1 MTDTWDRITRPRAR
15 PCAGPPVLPRAEA
28 LVTVVVLALV
38 AVHLVSPVSLLGDA
52 TYLAGVVLA
61 AFLAWWAAARVP
73 RDRRVV
79 ARLVAA
85 GVSASA
91 LGDLVWL
98 VIYWRDG
105 QPDASLADV
114 GYLTSYLLL
123 AAALVLVVV
132 VRREPGTRVDALV
145 DALTIVTVS
154 LLLLWS
160 LTIEAIVGD
169 DSAPAAVRAIWAA
182 YPVADAVLLALV
194 LRVLVSRSGRS
205 HLGIAFAIGV
215 GCWLFSDL
223 GYLLFVPGGA
233 VTALLDV
240 GWMLGALFLALS
252 IRWHRSRPA
261 RVRTPVSGLTGR
273 GAAARLSLAVLPLLV
288 PPLVDIREHRLDDGG
303 STAPIYAAMAVLV
316 ALTWARTARLLQSE
330 RTARATAARS
340 ERRYATL
347 SANSSDAVV
356 VLDAEG
362 RLVDDSPDLA
372 RLLPHLAEV
381 RAGQHWL
388 DLVGTGD
395 TASLRDAIAA
405 AAAAPG
411 SAVTAETN
419 VAEDRGG
426 QARSDQ
432 GRWLGIRVVDLLHDA
447 DVAGV
452 VVAVSDISA
461 AKRAEAE
468 LADARDAALEGS
480 RAKSAF
486 LATMSHEIRTPMNGV
501 IGLTSLL
508 RETELD
514 PRQRSYVDGV
524 HAAGD
529 ALLAV
534 INDILDFSKVEA
546 GHLDLEEIDFDLVQV
561 LEEVAGL
568 VWDRAREGGL
578 ELLAYCSPQLPP
590 HLHGDPARL
599 RQVLLNLA
607 ANAVKFT
614 HDGEVVVSAHL
625 ESRTDDRVMV
635 RLEVS
640 DTGVG
645 IDDDALPWIFEPF
658 SQADSST
665 TRRYG
670 GTGLGLAIADR
681 LVRAMG
687 GTMGVTSTVGVGST
701 FWCSVPL
708 TLAHAPVPR
717 PPDPGLAGTSVLVV
731 DDNATNRLVL
741 CEQVEAWGMR
751 SLAVTSGHEA
761 LAALRDATAQ
771 GRPYPLAVLDM
782 CMPQM
787 DGLELAA
794 TISQDPQLAG
804 VRMVLLTSGPDISTQ
819 QALRAGIV
827 ARLTKPVRLHDLRTA
842 LSEALADPAD
852 APSGRGG
859 ARPRP
864 AHRGHLLVV
873 EDDETNQMVATG
885 ITRRLGFTIDIAGNG
900 REALDAVARRHY
912 DAVLMDCQ
920 MPVLD
925 GYDATRELRAREGDG
940 PRTPV
945 IAVTASAV
953 MGDRERCLAA
963 GMDDYLS
970 KPFDP
975 SGLDA
980 VLTRWVPGT
989 GSRPDDQAAAR
1000 P

>member
-1 MTDTWDRITRPRAR
+1 MTDTRPSSTQPRAR
-15 PCAGPPVLPRAEA
+15 PSAVLRVLPRAEA
-28 LVTVVVLALV
+28 LVASVVAALV
-38 AVHLVSPVSLLGDA
+38 VVHLVSPVSLLGDA
-52 TYLAGVVLA
+52 TYLAGVVLPA
-61 AFLAWWAAARVP
+61 GLAWWAAAGVP
-73 RDRRVV
+73 HERRLV

-98 VIYWRDG
+98 VIYWRG
-105 QPDASLADV
+105 GEPDASAADAA
-114 GYLTSYLLL
+114 YLTGYALLG
-123 AAALVLVVV
+123 AALVLVAV

-154 LLLLWS
+154 LLLLWTLS
-160 LTIEAIVGD
+160 IEAIVGD
-169 DSAPAAVRAIWAA
+169 DSAPAAVRAVQAA

-194 LRVLVSRSGRS
+194 LRVLVSRRGRS

-223 GYLLFVPGGA
+223 GYLLLVPSDT

-252 IRWHRSRPA
+252 IRWHRPRSA
-261 RVRTPVSGLTGR
+261 RVRTEVSELTGCR
-273 GAAARLSLAVLPLLV
+273 AAAKLSLAVLPLLV

-303 STAPIYAAMAVLV
+303 STAPIYAAMVVLV

-330 RTARATAARS
+330 RTARALAARS
-340 ERRYATL
+340 ERRHATL

-356 VLDAEG
+356 VLDAG
-362 RLVDDSPDLA
+362 GHLVDDAPDLA
-372 RLLPHLAEV
+372 RLLPHLGQA

-388 DLVGTGD
+388 DLVGAGD
-395 TASLRDAIAA
+395 DGGLGEAFAA

-411 SAVTAETN
+411 TAVTAETE
-419 VAEDRGG
+419 VAGSG
-426 QARSDQ
+426 VAGSGIAGSP

-468 LADARDAALEGS
+468 LEDARDAALEGS

-514 PRQRSYVDGV
+514 PRQHTYVEGV
-524 HAAGD
+524 HGAGE
-529 ALLAV
+529 ALLAI

-546 GHLDLEEIDFDLVQV
+546 GHLELEEIDFDLVQV

-568 VWDRAREGGL
+568 VSDSAGAAEL
-578 ELLAYCSPQLPP
+578 ELLAFCSPQLPA
-590 HLHGDPARL
+590 HLRGDPGRL

-614 HDGEVVVSAHL
+614 QEGEVVLAAHL
-625 ESRTDDRVMV
+625 ESRADDRVTV
-635 RLEVS
+635 RFEVR
-640 DTGVG
+640 DTGIG
-645 IDDDALPWIFEPF
+645 IEDAALDRVFEPF
-658 SQADSST
+658 SQADSTT

-670 GTGLGLAIADR
+670 GTGLGLAIVDR

-687 GTMGVTSTVGVGST
+687 GTVGVTSRAGEGST
-701 FWCSVPL
+701 FWFCVPL
-708 TLAHAPVPR
+708 GLASQEVAA
-717 PPDPGLAGTSVLVV
+717 PPDHGLAGVPVLVV

-741 CEQVEAWGMR
+741 CEQTEAWGMR
-751 SLAVTSGHEA
+751 PQSVTHGPEA
-761 LAALRDATAQ
+761 LVALRAAHAA
-771 GRPYPLAVLDM
+771 GRPYPLALLDL
-782 CMPQM
+782 CMPGM
-787 DGLELAA
+787 DGLELATA
-794 TISQDPQLAG
+794 ISQDPALAG
-804 VRMVLLTSGPDISTQ
+804 TRLVLLTSGPDI
-819 QALRAGIV
+819 AAERARTAGV
-827 ARLTKPVRLHDLRTA
+827 AARLTKPVRLHDLRGVLSEA
-842 LSEALADPAD
+842 LSEALGGRTPTAAPRPRPA
-852 APSGRGG
+852 
-859 ARPRP
+859 RP
-864 AHRGHLLVV
+864 AHRGHLLVA
-873 EDDETNQMVATG
+873 EDDETNQMVAIG
-885 ITRRLGFTIDIAGNG
+885 IARSLGFSVDIAEDG
-900 REALDAVARRHY
+900 RAALDAVAARDY

-925 GYDATRELRAREGDG
+925 GYDATRELRRGEAPGGRV
-940 PRTPV
+940 PV
-945 IAVTASAV
+945 IAMTASAV

-963 GMDDYLS
+963 GMDDYVT
-970 KPFDP
+970 KPFTPRD
-975 SGLDA
+975 LDE
-980 VLTRWVPGT
+980 VLTRWVPTSVG
-989 GSRPDDQAAAR
+989 
-1000 P
+1000 

>member
-1 MTDTWDRITRPRAR
+1 MPHSSTSDAAPRGAPAATPRGRGLHRP
-15 PCAGPPVLPRAEA
+15 PRAEA
-28 LVTVVVLALV
+28 LVAAAVVLLLV
-38 AVHLVSPVSLLGDA
+38 VHLFSPVGRLGDA
-52 TYLAGVVLA
+52 TYLLGVSLPAV
-61 AFLAWWAAARVP
+61 LAWWAA
-73 RDRRVV
+73 RRLEPQRRLLG
-79 ARLVAA
+79 RLVAG
-85 GVSASA
+85 GVTASA
-91 LGDLVWL
+91 LGDLLWL
-98 VIYWRDG
+98 LISWNG
-105 QPDASLADV
+105 GTPDASVADV
-114 GYLTSYLLL
+114 AYAAGYLLL
-123 AAALVLVVV
+123 GAALVLVSVV
-132 VRREPGTRVDALV
+132 PHDSRTRPDSII
-145 DALTIVTVS
+145 DALTVVTVC
-154 LLLLWS
+154 LLVLWS
-160 LTIEAIVGD
+160 LSIETIVGD
-169 DSAPAAVRAIWAA
+169 ESVSPAVRAVWAA
-182 YPVADAVLLALV
+182 YPVADAILLALV
-194 LRVLVSRSGRS
+194 LRVLASPHGRS
-205 HLGIAFAIGV
+205 RVGVVFALGV
-215 GCWLFSDL
+215 GCWLLSDL
-223 GYLLFVPGGA
+223 GYLLLA
-233 VTALLDV
+233 SSDSVTALLDA
-240 GWMLGALFLALS
+240 GWILGSLLLALS
-252 IRWHRSRPA
+252 LRWRRPGDA
-261 RVRTPVSGLTGR
+261 RIVEAGALTG
-273 GAAARLSLAVLPLLV
+273 ARASAKLALAVLPLTV
-288 PPLVDIREHRLDDGG
+288 PLLVDLHEHRQHDGG
-303 STAPIYAAMAVLV
+303 STAPVYVAMAVLI
-316 ALTWARTARLLQSE
+316 ALTWARAARLLQSE
-330 RTARATAARS
+330 RAARTAAAR
-340 ERRYATL
+340 EQRRYARL

-362 RLVDDSPDLA
+362 RLRDDAPDLA
-372 RLLPHLAEV
+372 RLLPGPAGA
-381 RAGQHWL
+381 RAGAHWR
-388 DLVGTGD
+388 DLVGTRGPHPLGP
-395 TASLRDAIAA
+395 AFDAALGT
-405 AAAAPG
+405 PG
-411 SAVTAETN
+411 SAVHAEVE
-419 VAEDRGG
+419 VAGHDGH
-426 QARSDQ
+426 
-432 GRWLGIRVVDLLHDA
+432 WLGVRLVNLLHDA

-452 VVAVSDISA
+452 VAAFSDISP

-468 LADARDAALEGS
+468 VERARDAALEGS

-508 RETELD
+508 RDTELD
-514 PRQRSYVDGV
+514 ARQRTYVDGV

-561 LEEVAGL
+561 LEEVASV

-614 HDGEVVVSAHL
+614 HEGEVVVSAHL
-625 ESRTDDRVMV
+625 ESRTDDRVLV

-645 IDDDALPWIFEPF
+645 IDDDALPRVFEPF

-687 GTMGVTSTVGVGST
+687 GTMGVTSTAGVGST

-761 LAALRDATAQ
+761 LAALRAAKAQ

-782 CMPQM
+782 CMPEM

-804 VRMVLLTSGPDISTQ
+804 VRMVLLTSGPDISAE

-827 ARLTKPVRLHDLRTA
+827 ARLTKPVRVHDLRAA

-852 APSGRGG
+852 APSARGG

-900 REALDAVARRHY
+900 REALDALARRRY

-945 IAVTASAV
+945 IAMTASAV

-989 GSRPDDQAAAR
+989 GSRPDDQASAH